1 MSGFLGANSDSVDS
15 ILRWIPCMAAESPQ
29 LPSKSARPPIYS
41 ENPPTPFHTL
51 LLPSVLTSAFHA
63 CCPPAS
69 RQATTPATSGPQRR
83 PPHTS
88 SSTTTSSTSL
98 SLFPR
103 RQKGRRGCGRRRGC
117 DPCGWHVGAARVPWP
132 LSSPPSFDMGCSMPP
147 PTGERLLLGLLKP

>member
-15 ILRWIPCMAAESPQ
+15 ILRWIPCMALAAESPQ
-29 LPSKSARPPIYS
+29 LPSKSALPAHQYTRRIHPVQS
-41 ENPPTPFHTL
+41 TPFHTL

-88 SSTTTSSTSL
+88 SSSSPSTSL
-98 SLFPR
+98 SVPKAA
-103 RQKGRRGCGRRRGC
+103 KGTTWLRA
-117 DPCGWHVGAARVPWP
+117 AARLRP
-132 LSSPPSFDMGCSMPP
+132 LRVARWRS
-147 PTGERLLLGLLKP
+147 